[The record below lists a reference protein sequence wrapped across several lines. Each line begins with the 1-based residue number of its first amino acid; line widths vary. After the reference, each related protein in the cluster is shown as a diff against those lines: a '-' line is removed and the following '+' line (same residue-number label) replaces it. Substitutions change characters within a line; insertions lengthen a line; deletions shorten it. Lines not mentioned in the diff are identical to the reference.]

1 MIDVIDAA
9 PGRVVST
16 HSEQEFLSFKLGSE
30 EYGIDIQQV
39 QELRSYEAVTKI
51 ANTPDY
57 IKGVVNSRGIIV
69 PIIDLR
75 LKFQTDTVRYDE
87 FTVVII
93 INLNG
98 KLSGIVVDSVSDVVR
113 LQADQIQ
120 PPSAPSA
127 LDQNSDADYL
137 LGLGTLDE
145 RMLIVVDIRKMI
157 ATNELNLALSSALMN
172 QTQSDTN

>member
-30 EYGIDIQQV
+30 KYGIDIQQV

-57 IKGVVNSRGIIV
+57 IKGVVNLRGIIV

-113 LQADQIQ
+113 LQTDQIQ
-120 PPSAPSA
+120 PPSA

-172 QTQSDTN
+172 QNAE

>member
-57 IKGVVNSRGIIV
+57 IKGVVNLRGIIV
-69 PIIDLR
+69 PILDLR

-120 PPSAPSA
+120 PPPA
-127 LDQNSDADYL
+127 LDQNSDANYL